1 MSVNETVVDATVD
14 QVYAVLSTA
23 RFYPEWVV
31 GAKDFRG
38 ADAAFPAPGTKF
50 HHSVGVGPLTL
61 KDNTEV
67 LELEPRRRIVLQ
79 ARTRPLGTARVE
91 ITLHP
96 AGGGTRI
103 VLAEGPGD
111 AFSRLVFNPV
121 ADLLLKGRNV
131 EALRRL
137 SAIIDAQVATAG

>member
-1 MSVNETVVDATVD
+1 MSVNETVVDATIERVF
-14 QVYAVLSTA
+14 AVLSTA
-23 RFYPEWVV
+23 HFYPDWVV

-38 ADAAFPAPGTKF
+38 VDPGFPAPGTKF
-50 HHSVGVGPLTL
+50 HHSVGAGPITL

-67 LELEPRRRIVLQ
+67 LELDPGRRIVLQ

-103 VLAEGPGD
+103 VMREGPGD
-111 AFSRLVFNPV
+111 AFSRLMFNPV

-137 SAIIDAQVATAG
+137 SEIVESQAPAAG